1 MTSVSD
7 SSVVE
12 NQESGIYET
21 PLSALELMAVQM
33 KILADT
39 TPDEGVKAKSQAM
52 NPAFSFLPQK
62 YFPAMITSPSHSRL
76 T

>member
-1 MTSVSD
+1 
-7 SSVVE
+7 
-12 NQESGIYET
+12 
-21 PLSALELMAVQM
+21 MAVQM